1 MSFLTSLNG
10 QLYILAYVLGSIPFG
25 LILARLY
32 AGVDIREEGSKS
44 IGATNVL
51 RVVRA
56 KKDEKLAKKL
66 AGFTLGLDALK
77 GAILLLIAKFALGV
91 PEATLWGIAVLAV
104 AGHCFSI
111 FLWGEGGKGVAT
123 SIGVVAVMLPVE
135 GLIALMAWALSGKV
149 FKISSLSSLIGLM
162 VSVVSSFIIHPD
174 IYHAPL
180 IIIAIIII
188 YKHLPNIYRLIR
200 KEESKAL

>member
-162 VSVVSSFIIHPD
+162 IGVVSSFIIHPD